1 MKLFLEIETVSWPP
15 QIEVMTKFIGFLIV
29 FGLMS
34 FTAKELFTQ
43 SGNAS
48 YYANK
53 FHGRR
58 TSSGEKYH
66 KDSMVCAHK
75 TLPFGTLLKV
85 TNKKN
90 DSVVYVR
97 VIDRMGKSSPHIIDL
112 SMAAAKQLN
121 FVRSGITKVTVEE
134 IHKDSLR

>member
-1 MKLFLEIETVSWPP
+1 
-15 QIEVMTKFIGFLIV
+15 
-29 FGLMS
+29 MS
-34 FTAKELFTQ
+34 FSAKELFTQ
-43 SGNAS
+43 TGNAS

-75 TLPFGTLLKV
+75 SLPFGTMLKV

-90 DSVVYVR
+90 DSVVMVR
-97 VIDRMGKSSPHIIDL
+97 VIDRMGKSSPHVIDL
-112 SMAAAKQLN
+112 SMAAAKKLN
-121 FVRSGITKVTVEE
+121 FVRSGITTVVIEE
-134 IHKDSLR
+134 IRKDSLR

>member
-1 MKLFLEIETVSWPP
+1 
-15 QIEVMTKFIGFLIV
+15 MTKFIGFLIV

-34 FTAKELFTQ
+34 FSAKELFTQ
-43 SGNAS
+43 TGNAS

-75 TLPFGTLLKV
+75 SLPFGTMLKV

-90 DSVVYVR
+90 DSVVMVR
-97 VIDRMGKSSPHIIDL
+97 VIDRMGKSSPHVIDL
-112 SMAAAKQLN
+112 SMAAAQKLN
-121 FVRSGITKVTVEE
+121 FVRSGITKVVIEE
-134 IHKDSLR
+134 IRKDSLR

>member
-29 FGLMS
+29 IGLMS

-48 YYANK
+48 YYSNK

-66 KDSMVCAHK
+66 KDSLVCAHK

-112 SMAAAKQLN
+112 SMAAAKKLN
-121 FVRSGITKVTVEE
+121 FVRNGITKVSVEE
-134 IHKDSLR
+134 MHKDSLQ